1 MANKKDPSGQFNV
14 NEITEAIKAFGVVP
28 VSLATLIDLGT
39 TYIYTHCLIINS
51 LNNDTTIKFGDNEV
65 TFLSNTNVVMD
76 NFKFNGV
83 IEYKYKSAAP
93 TSGNLQIIC
102 Y

>member
-1 MANKKDPSGQFNV
+1 MANKKDPSGQFNI
-14 NEITEAIKAFGVVP
+14 NKIIETIKAFGSIP
-28 VSLATLIDLGT
+28 VSLTTLIDLGT

-51 LNNDTTIKFGDNEV
+51 LNDDTIIKFGNNEI
-65 TFLSNTNVVMD
+65 TILSNTNIVMD
-76 NFKFNGV
+76 NFKFNG
-83 IEYKYKSAAP
+83 ILEYKYKTSAP

>member
-14 NEITEAIKAFGVVP
+14 NKIIETIKAFGAVP
-28 VSLATLIDLGT
+28 VSLTTLIDLGT
-39 TYIYTHCLIINS
+39 IYIYTHCLVINS
-51 LNNDTTIKFGDNEV
+51 LDNDTIIKFGDNEI

-76 NFKFNGV
+76 NFRFNDI
-83 IEYKYKSAAP
+83 IEYKYKSLAP
-93 TSGNLQIIC
+93 TIGNLQIIC